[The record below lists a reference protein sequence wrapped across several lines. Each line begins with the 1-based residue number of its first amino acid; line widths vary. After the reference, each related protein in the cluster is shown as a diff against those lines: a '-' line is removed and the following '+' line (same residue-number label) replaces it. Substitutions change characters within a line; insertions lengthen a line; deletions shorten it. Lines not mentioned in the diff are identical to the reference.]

1 MSKIAIITAAAVAV
15 SGAVAAFSPAKH
27 PKDVQAI
34 TIDPA
39 AMMREA
45 RDLPVAPAYPA
56 F

>member
-1 MSKIAIITAAAVAV
+1 MHKIAIIIAVAAAV
-15 SGAVAAFSPAKH
+15 SGAVAAFSPAKN
-27 PKDVQAI
+27 PRDAQAT

-45 RDLPVAPAYPA
+45 KDLPVGPAYPA